1 MNRRV
6 AVTGLGC
13 VTPLGA
19 DRETTWRGA
28 VDGVSGIRP
37 LTDERT
43 AGLPVKLAAVAADFD
58 PLRVMS
64 AKEARRAAR
73 YAQLALAA
81 ADEAMRDSG
90 LALGANA
97 DELRTGVWIGS
108 GVGGIATF
116 EAGMTDA
123 LRHGYDRVSPFALP
137 MFLPNTAA
145 SSVAIRFGAKGIAAC
160 TATACSSGSQSIGEA
175 FRAIR
180 RGEADAMIAGGA
192 EAPICRIG
200 LASFAAMRALSRQTD
215 PAEGSRPFDRRRDGF
230 VMGEGAGVL
239 VLEAWEHAKA
249 RGARIHAELLGYGSG
264 GEGHHIAA
272 PRPDGSDW
280 ARAMGLALEDAG
292 LSRGSVG
299 YINAHGTS
307 TPLND
312 AAETR
317 AIKAAFGSRAYDV
330 SVSSTKSMTGHLLG
344 ASGAVEAVLSVLAL
358 KDGIVPPTINYRERD
373 GDLDLDYTPNVARRR
388 RLDAVMSS
396 TFAFGGHNAV
406 LVFGR

>member
-64 AKEARRAAR
+64 AKEARRADR

-160 TATACSSGSQSIGEA
+160 TATACSSGSQSIG
-175 FRAIR
+175 
-180 RGEADAMIAGGA
+180 
-192 EAPICRIG
+192 
-200 LASFAAMRALSRQTD
+200 
-215 PAEGSRPFDRRRDGF
+215 
-230 VMGEGAGVL
+230 
-239 VLEAWEHAKA
+239 
-249 RGARIHAELLGYGSG
+249 
-264 GEGHHIAA
+264 
-272 PRPDGSDW
+272 
-280 ARAMGLALEDAG
+280 
-292 LSRGSVG
+292 
-299 YINAHGTS
+299 
-307 TPLND
+307 
-312 AAETR
+312 
-317 AIKAAFGSRAYDV
+317 
-330 SVSSTKSMTGHLLG
+330 
-344 ASGAVEAVLSVLAL
+344 
-358 KDGIVPPTINYRERD
+358 
-373 GDLDLDYTPNVARRR
+373 
-388 RLDAVMSS
+388 
-396 TFAFGGHNAV
+396 
-406 LVFGR
+406 